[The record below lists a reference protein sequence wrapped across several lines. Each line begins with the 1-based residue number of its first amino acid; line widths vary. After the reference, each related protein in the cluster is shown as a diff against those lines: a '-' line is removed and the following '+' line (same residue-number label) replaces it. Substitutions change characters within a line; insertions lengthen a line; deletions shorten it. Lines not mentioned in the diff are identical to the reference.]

1 RDNSVSKEREET
13 NAWMT
18 IKLPSRACQGQ
29 TEWLTWL
36 DNYCL
41 NTAFAQYTVKD
52 FPDSVNRQI
61 SQGWPEDQLPKN
73 LLQAGFDTPAESWIK
88 GIHAG
93 FVRDLLVSPRVR
105 NRGFWSVCAIEKL
118 LEKSSHPCWF
128 DIVWKL
134 ICIETWARIYLDGEL
149 PYGVTNRESEL
160 PTRFIDN
167 TSDQFWQQELAK

>member
-1 RDNSVSKEREET
+1 M
-13 NAWMT
+13 A

-73 LLQAGFDTPAESWIK
+73 LLQAVVIILTR
-88 GIHAG
+88 AG
-93 FVRDLLVSPRVR
+93 QQAGYQEVPLDMHT
-105 NRGFWSVCAIEKL
+105 IE
-118 LEKSSHPCWF
+118 
-128 DIVWKL
+128 
-134 ICIETWARIYLDGEL
+134 
-149 PYGVTNRESEL
+149 
-160 PTRFIDN
+160 
-167 TSDQFWQQELAK
+167 

>member
-1 RDNSVSKEREET
+1 MSKEKEET
-13 NAWMT
+13 NAWMA

-73 LLQAGFDTPAESWIK
+73 LLQAVVIILTRQDNRLAIKKYHWI
-88 GIHAG
+88 
-93 FVRDLLVSPRVR
+93 
-105 NRGFWSVCAIEKL
+105 C
-118 LEKSSHPCWF
+118 
-128 DIVWKL
+128 
-134 ICIETWARIYLDGEL
+134 
-149 PYGVTNRESEL
+149 
-160 PTRFIDN
+160 TR
-167 TSDQFWQQELAK
+167 